1 MICIV
6 LRNTSIGQA
15 EVIEDL
21 ESSMVRMH
29 QVSTRFLKTGA
40 VMLNMRKLAP
50 ERADLHFTVRF
61 FSDKE
66 HVLTAQH
73 RNKRSQPLLRLQ
85 VACNANGMM
94 LFHCH
99 KLLL

>member
-1 MICIV
+1 MICI
-6 LRNTSIGQA
+6 LLLHSTSIGQ
-15 EVIEDL
+15 EVIDAL
-21 ESSMVRMH
+21 ESSMVI
-29 QVSTRFLKTGA
+29 TRFLKTRVLSA
-40 VMLNMRKLAP
+40 KHAEAP
-50 ERADLHFTVRF
+50 ERAELHFTVRIF
-61 FSDKE
+61 CVKE

-85 VACNANGMM
+85 VACNANGIM